1 MRLKNQIVVLSRQ
14 NRAFLMLL
22 CIMLNLCVPLAVAGP
37 EGAQVASGQVTFQQS
52 GLNTTITASDKAIV
66 NYSSFD
72 IAQPEVVRFVQPGS
86 DASVLN
92 RILSAN
98 PTNIDGTL
106 LANGRVFFVNPA
118 GVYIGDGAMINVNQ
132 LVASGLNIS
141 NSDFLNGHYNFV
153 GGEGAVVNRGSILAK
168 KAYLIGERIAN
179 SGNIRCPDGYVV
191 MAAGERVFVGESGSN
206 LMIETDVPATARPA
220 DPIEGSRILNDG
232 SVEVGG
238 GIMAFVAAGD
248 IYSQAISNV
257 GTLSASVD
265 SGDAGNVK
273 LSAPNGTVVNSG
285 SITAKSRSGRGGTVQ
300 LLGDRVGLLGS
311 AEIDA
316 SGTTGGGTVLVG
328 GDYKGAGSLPTASR
342 TYVSRNATIK
352 ADATQ
357 NGDGG
362 KVVVWSDQF
371 TRFLGEICA
380 RAGAKG
386 GNGGVVEVSGK
397 EKLGFYGRVDTSAP
411 RGTTGRLLL
420 DPADIVI
427 KGGDGSPPLTDGV
440 AFDDPGDELTVTENA
455 IEEAASH
462 VVLQAK
468 NSITVS
474 GTFDH
479 STDGEGTG
487 IVRLNNGLDLTME
500 TRNAIG
506 EGSDGID
513 LTGTDVEFQTQ
524 GTGSITL
531 RTGVADKKTG
541 AGVKVG
547 KMTTL
552 GTGSI
557 TIESEG
563 GVEIKGPVK
572 AGAGGYYVAA
582 KTGNITFKGAPALD
596 NSLHGSITGAG
607 PGDLRATAGSI
618 SNESSRAEKTIQTTN
633 DGSLLLMGGAA
644 ANSGEPMTVESAG
657 SLLVDAPLGSDT
669 GSSPTTLRSG
679 RDLTINKSV
688 KSQEIVAHSGI
699 SGTGNL
705 AFGPGVTLDA
715 PNITL
720 RAGDGTGGS
729 GTGAHVDPSTAPT
742 ISPATYD
749 PFTLKL
755 EQDAGFTDELVKAI
769 FGDKSSLVKL
779 AVTSYDSNLK
789 FTTGGEWKSITAAG
803 YTGIEIGADL
813 QASDM
818 TFEDDVTLGA
828 ASTTLTGTTVK
839 FAKKVDGADKSL
851 TVKAGGVTTF
861 GGAVGSAGAL
871 LKKVETDAAGS
882 TAINGGSVWATTQT
896 YNDDVTLG
904 APSTTLTGT
913 TVKFAKKVDGT
924 GKSLTVNAGG
934 VTTFGGPVGSAGALS
949 NLETDADKPGDGP
962 GSTAINGGSV
972 SAATQTYRDDVTLGA
987 DTTLTGSDLTFE
999 KSVEGVKGM
1008 ILNATGK
1015 LLANGI
1021 LWAKAG
1027 ALMAEAGNDITIVG
1041 GAEAAGN
1048 MDLNAGAN
1056 IAIGGDAKAG
1066 GTMTQT
1072 AGNDITVKGVTQ
1084 SDGKNLEGIS
1094 MTLTAKRNIT
1104 LGETAG
1110 GNTDA
1115 AGKLTLK
1122 ANSNGGST
1130 GDLHAYGT
1138 VKTTSDE
1145 IDASGVNL
1153 TFENFV
1159 EAATGMVLNATG
1171 KLLANSMLK
1180 GNAGA
1185 VTLSGVG
1192 GIELKDNVSGEGL
1205 TFNNAVTATKVA
1217 AQRFD
1222 AKTGKLLAAEI
1233 ITKTTGGDLPTD
1245 GDLTLGGDTGISLQK
1260 DVDVQKGSLTLE
1272 DNTTVAGG
1280 RTLKAGQNV
1289 VLTDGKTLTGT
1300 GALTVKA
1307 TGGTAT
1313 FGGEVTTAGTLDV
1326 TGPAIVAKDNIST
1339 SAGDLLL
1346 HGPTT
1351 VSVGKTLTAS
1361 NNLTVD
1367 NGAKLTGLGALTVKA
1382 GNDISLGGDTSAD
1395 GKLLLQAGGTM
1406 WAKGKLT
1413 TTDTRDTR
1421 ESDIQIQASDSTIKF
1436 GDTVGIDVSAY
1447 RDLLLKNNTQV
1458 AAGGKL
1464 QAGQDVVLAD
1474 SKTLTGLGALTLDAK
1489 RNLTLGGNTSA
1500 NGALTLSGG
1509 AGIELKDDVS
1519 GEGLTFNNAV
1529 TATKVAA
1536 QRFDAKGGTLLAAKT
1551 ITKTTGGALPSDGDL
1566 TLGGDTG
1573 ISLQKDVDVQKG
1585 NLTLE
1590 DNTTVAGGRML
1601 KAGQNVVL
1609 TDGKTLTGAGA
1620 LTVKATGGTATFGGE
1635 VTTAGTLDVTGPA
1648 IVAKDN
1654 ISTSAGDLLLHGPT
1668 TVSVGR
1674 TLTAS
1679 NNLKLGADM
1688 PITGEGDL
1696 ALKAAG
1702 GGITAEDGDTDGK
1715 VEIRMADDGKTL
1727 RLTQKERLLLTTGFK
1742 VTDKGGTTPKDTHL
1756 VAEVT
1761 GGSLEDSTADQWK
1774 SITATA
1780 ENDVKLSGGS
1790 NIRAGGALKSNSGGV
1805 AVTSAVGALSL
1816 LDVTAKNNIELSGKD
1831 GVQASGALTSSS
1843 GSVKAQSGGAIST
1856 VGIEAKNTDRTKI
1869 SNIEL
1874 SASGDVVVGG
1884 NVKSEGGGV
1893 SIIST
1898 NGGIYDATTKTTL
1911 DKVTIQGYSD
1921 QSKGVGVG
1929 LPGNENQKAAIRIE
1943 SSKDLKLGG
1952 GLTLTAKGIYDPKNP
1967 TKGTGTVDDRGA
1979 VNFKLDGDPIDVAIY
1994 VASTGPGS
2002 VGTPGVQIGSGNI
2015 TVVNSSGNGALVAR
2029 SEKSAE
2035 NASDAVAFTKAF
2047 EDSLKS
2053 TANTVKHL
2061 EVASKPTTTLD
2072 WADHYDTLP
2081 YAGNAE
2087 AFADGKFEYVLRG
2100 GAELRVLERTGPAP
2114 LAPAPIS
2121 PPMKETDLPEGVTP
2135 LSEEVMDAIRD
2146 ALGKDFLQI
2155 QFLDESGQPK
2165 VFDETLAHTVDVKH
2179 TLLKL
2184 QEYWRALVPDPNKPK
2199 EWVNEKKISTLNA
2212 LVEVLP
2218 KAVTENSLALFEH
2231 GVKNGPNGVAEWVKT
2246 FVEFANV
2253 SILELGHNEKSI
2265 TEGLRDKLLPSPGAS
2280 GKVRAYLPGYVL
2292 KVRTG
2297 PTAPVEGQKEPI
2309 KGPERVIE
2317 GGPAVFT
2324 GREMLDYWR
2333 VIEDNSAEVISILNK
2348 EVESLP
2354 DATEGNL
2361 EQFEQV
2367 LRSNPLAQ
2375 EWIGAMIAF
2384 MSGVHA
2390 RTGSLKVGLV
2400 AQVFAKVLPLD
2411 KAVDGRVHKY
2421 LVSHVVE
2428 KLASRQISVN

>member
-220 DPIEGSRILNDG
+220 DPIEGSRILNEG

-1351 VSVGKTLTAS
+1351 VSVG
-1361 NNLTVD
+1361 
-1367 NGAKLTGLGALTVKA
+1367 
-1382 GNDISLGGDTSAD
+1382 
-1395 GKLLLQAGGTM
+1395 
-1406 WAKGKLT
+1406 
-1413 TTDTRDTR
+1413 
-1421 ESDIQIQASDSTIKF
+1421 
-1436 GDTVGIDVSAY
+1436 
-1447 RDLLLKNNTQV
+1447 
-1458 AAGGKL
+1458 
-1464 QAGQDVVLAD
+1464 
-1474 SKTLTGLGALTLDAK
+1474 
-1489 RNLTLGGNTSA
+1489 
-1500 NGALTLSGG
+1500 
-1509 AGIELKDDVS
+1509 
-1519 GEGLTFNNAV
+1519 
-1529 TATKVAA
+1529 
-1536 QRFDAKGGTLLAAKT
+1536 
-1551 ITKTTGGALPSDGDL
+1551 
-1566 TLGGDTG
+1566 
-1573 ISLQKDVDVQKG
+1573 
-1585 NLTLE
+1585 
-1590 DNTTVAGGRML
+1590 
-1601 KAGQNVVL
+1601 
-1609 TDGKTLTGAGA
+1609 
-1620 LTVKATGGTATFGGE
+1620 
-1635 VTTAGTLDVTGPA
+1635 
-1648 IVAKDN
+1648 
-1654 ISTSAGDLLLHGPT
+1654 
-1668 TVSVGR
+1668 R